1 MEDVENDTN
10 EEDNDN
16 DSMSDGN
23 SKDNN
28 EDQHANMEDVKW
40 WENIDKQDL
49 EEIEDV
55 IYLFEGI
62 FGKKMLDKHL
72 LSELLGDE
80 DEKDGIWEELDTL
93 MILLKE
99 KKKKHQPK
107 HHLQR
112 KNSSK
117 QTSDPLASKL
127 FDVQFHMP
135 KEYLDFLVD
144 ALHSD
149 ITVDP
154 TKSKNST
161 RANQRRDCSQN
172 WN

>member
-55 IYLFEGI
+55 IDYFV
-62 FGKKMLDKHL
+62 H
-72 LSELLGDE
+72 
-80 DEKDGIWEELDTL
+80 
-93 MILLKE
+93 
-99 KKKKHQPK
+99 
-107 HHLQR
+107 
-112 KNSSK
+112 
-117 QTSDPLASKL
+117 
-127 FDVQFHMP
+127 
-135 KEYLDFLVD
+135 
-144 ALHSD
+144 
-149 ITVDP
+149 
-154 TKSKNST
+154 
-161 RANQRRDCSQN
+161 
-172 WN
+172 